1 MPPRGHYV
9 NSNTREKTGSKEVEK
24 ISQITQI
31 KGWNLRVKFSCRK
44 SPIRRTYHM
53 WGQTSMCARRNGGQS
68 HRK

>member
-1 MPPRGHYV
+1 MLPRGYYV

-44 SPIRRTYHM
+44 SPMKKNI
-53 WGQTSMCARRNGGQS
+53 S
-68 HRK
+68 HVGSNECVCWEEQGTES